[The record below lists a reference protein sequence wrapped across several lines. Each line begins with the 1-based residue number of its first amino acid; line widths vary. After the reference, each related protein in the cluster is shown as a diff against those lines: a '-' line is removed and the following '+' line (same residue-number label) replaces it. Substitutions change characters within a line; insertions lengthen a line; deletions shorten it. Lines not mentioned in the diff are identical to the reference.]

1 MHYSVSF
8 KVFLVIFNTHM
19 ADISVL
25 LGSLANM
32 QLKNLE
38 KDLQLMNPT
47 HYKEAWTSGPR
58 GTLNP
63 RQDE

>member
-1 MHYSVSF
+1 MHYSISF
-8 KVFLVIFNTHM
+8 KVFLVIYNTHM

-32 QLKNLE
+32 QQKNFE

-47 HYKEAWTSGPR
+47 H
-58 GTLNP
+58 
-63 RQDE
+63 